1 MTWIHAK
8 TRPGIA
14 GPAVEGGGTTAEGH
28 GRHEILVRVKGRT
41 PFRGGRVE
49 HIRGFARGNND

>member
-8 TRPGIA
+8 TRSGIA

-49 HIRGFARGNND
+49 HMKRDR